1 MCYEIFRGDSML
13 KREMRL
19 KKRDLY
25 LKRLIAFQDMEVVK
39 VITGIRR
46 CGKSSLLKLM
56 IQHLKESGI
65 ESEQIIQMNFESIEF
80 QKMTAVNVYQYVKE
94 RMPTDKRA

>member
-1 MCYEIFRGDSML
+1 ML